1 MIYPVDM
8 RYPTF
13 EQPRP
18 GREGNIGGGGGYPIP
33 QYRLKQIGKYRNTV
47 SKIDEIPTDRIY
59 DQSRLLQALSISRVW
74 LPQPRMYQKSTS
86 CIARKREK
94 TLIGRTIEKPGHWM
108 PFQFRHRFLK
118 ESLNITIKS
127 EVLKC

>member
-1 MIYPVDM
+1 MGLVIWK
-8 RYPTF
+8 
-13 EQPRP
+13 
-18 GREGNIGGGGGYPIP
+18 GGEYWGGGYPIP

>member
-1 MIYPVDM
+1 M
-8 RYPTF
+8 
-13 EQPRP
+13 
-18 GREGNIGGGGGYPIP
+18 GAGGYPIP
-33 QYRLKQIGKYRNTV
+33 QYRLKQIGKYRNNV
-47 SKIDEIPTDRIY
+47 SKIDDIPTDRIK
-59 DQSRLLQALSISRVW
+59 ALSISRVW
-74 LPQPRMYQKSTS
+74 LPQPCMYQKSTS
-86 CIARKREK
+86 DIARKRDK